1 MERSNFEI
9 FKDSSFQIFEF
20 LHSRISKFMNS
31 KFMIR
36 SHYLLATVE
45 SVKDT
50 YDLSKLERVSL
61 KESR

>member
-20 LHSRISKFMNS
+20 LHSRIS

>member
-20 LHSRISKFMNS
+20 LHSKFMNS